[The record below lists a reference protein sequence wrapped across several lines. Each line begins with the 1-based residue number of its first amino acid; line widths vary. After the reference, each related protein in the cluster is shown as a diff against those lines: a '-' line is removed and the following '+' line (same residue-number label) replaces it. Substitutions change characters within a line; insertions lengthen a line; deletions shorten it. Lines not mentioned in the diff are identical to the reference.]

1 MVVKSIGRA
10 AFDAVYESNA
20 DVVYRTALYYS
31 GNHHAAE
38 EITQTVFLKLYI
50 NMEHVNMKVV
60 RSWLITT
67 AKYAA
72 LNYNRDSLR
81 EIPTE
86 ETVVKKEY
94 VESLEDGY
102 IKKLREKE
110 YQELAG
116 NIFAELYRVNERWY
130 DAVTITY
137 FLEKPQKEVAEIMG
151 ISLEVLH
158 GILYRAKQWIR
169 KNYAEEFAY
178 LNDA

>member
-31 GNHHAAE
+31 GNHYVAE
-38 EITQTVFLKLYI
+38 EITQTVFIKLYM
-50 NMEHVNMKVV
+50 NMEHVNMSAV

-67 AKYAA
+67 AKYTA
-72 LNYNRDSLR
+72 LNYNRDSLH
-81 EIPTE
+81 EIPAE
-86 ETVVKKEY
+86 ESVVGNEY
-94 VESLEDGY
+94 VESLEDSY

-110 YQELAG
+110 YRELAG
-116 NIFAELYRVNERWY
+116 SIFSELYRVNERWY

-151 ISLEVLH
+151 IQLEVLH
-158 GILYRAKQWIR
+158 SILYRAKQWIR
-169 KNYAEEFAY
+169 KHYAEEFAC

>member
-1 MVVKSIGRA
+1 
-10 AFDAVYESNA
+10 
-20 DVVYRTALYYS
+20 
-31 GNHHAAE
+31 
-38 EITQTVFLKLYI
+38 
-50 NMEHVNMKVV
+50 MKVV

-67 AKYAA
+67 AKYLA